1 MPAVSVIMP
10 VYNAERY
17 LKQSIGSVL
26 GQSFRD
32 WELILVN
39 DGSKDSSEQICSSY
53 ALQDERIT
61 VRTQKNAGPSRAVLN
76 GLMHAGSEYVMF
88 LDADDWYDSEMI
100 RILYQSAVFH
110 QADGV
115 MGGYQKV
122 SADGV
127 MLERPLTTPEAVYEK
142 EDIEQQILKPF
153 YETEADI
160 YRRWSAPRWD
170 KIYRTSVL
178 KKAFEDVDLTMSL
191 GEDLAMNLSF
201 LHYASRVV
209 TLKDCWLYNYRVLD
223 QSAAHGYSEALER
236 KNQSLAINIDVL
248 AVKQGYTFAARPL
261 MEDNNTLGLLFD
273 LSQTRGLSWR
283 QKTGITKRLIGRLH
297 NKGKAAKVL
306 LYRDF
311 PGKAVLQK
319 FYRRIRDR

>member
-10 VYNAERY
+10 VYNAERF
-17 LKQSIGSVL
+17 LEQSIGSVL
-26 GQSFRD
+26 GQSFQD

-39 DGSKDSSEQICSSY
+39 DGSKDRSEEICRNF
-53 ALQDERIT
+53 AGQDQRII
-61 VRTQKNAGPSRAVLN
+61 VLSQKNAGPNKAVLN
-76 GLMHAGSEYVMF
+76 GLRHAEGRYVMF

-122 SADGV
+122 SPEGV
-127 MLERPLTTPEAVYEK
+127 LLERPLLTPEAVYEK
-142 EDIEQQILKPF
+142 EDIENQILKPF

-170 KIYRTSVL
+170 KVYRTSVL
-178 KKAFEDVDLTMSL
+178 IKAFEDVDITMTL

-236 KNQSLAINIDVL
+236 KNQSLAINIDIL
-248 AVKQGYTFAARPL
+248 AAKQGYTFAARPL

-273 LSQTRGLSWR
+273 LSQTKGLTFRERAAIS
-283 QKTGITKRLIGRLH
+283 KRLIGRLH

-311 PGKAVLQK
+311 PGKGALQK
-319 FYRRIRDR
+319 LYRRIRDR

>member
-17 LKQSIGSVL
+17 LQQSIGSVL
-26 GQSFRD
+26 GQSFQD

-39 DGSKDSSEQICSSY
+39 DGSKDSSEEICRNY
-53 ALQDERIT
+53 AGQDHRIILLS
-61 VRTQKNAGPSRAVLN
+61 QKNAGPNKAVLN
-76 GLMHAGSEYVMF
+76 GLMHAASEYVTF

-110 QADGV
+110 QADAV

-122 SADGV
+122 SPDGAL
-127 MLERPLTTPEAVYEK
+127 LERPLTTPDAVYEK

-178 KKAFEDVDLTMSL
+178 KKAFEDVDITMSL

-201 LHYASRVV
+201 LHYAERVV
-209 TLKDCWLYNYRVLD
+209 TLKGCWLYNYRVLD
-223 QSAAHGYSEALER
+223 KSAAHGYSEALEK
-236 KNQSLAINIDVL
+236 KNQSLAINIDIL
-248 AVKQGYTFAARPL
+248 AVKQGYTFTARPL

-283 QKTGITKRLIGRLH
+283 QKAAIRRRLIGRLH

-306 LYRDF
+306 LYKDF

-319 FYRRIRDR
+319 LYRRIRDR

>member
-17 LKQSIGSVL
+17 LQQSIGSVL
-26 GQSFRD
+26 GQSFQD

-39 DGSKDSSEQICSSY
+39 DGSKDSSEEICRNY
-53 ALQDERIT
+53 AGQDHRII
-61 VRTQKNAGPSRAVLN
+61 VLSQKNAGPNKAVLN
-76 GLMHAGSEYVMF
+76 GLMHAASEYVMF

-110 QADGV
+110 QADAV

-122 SADGV
+122 SPDGV
-127 MLERPLTTPEAVYEK
+127 LLERPLTTPDAVYEK

-170 KIYRTSVL
+170 KVYRTSVL
-178 KKAFEDVDLTMSL
+178 KKAFEDVDITMSL

-201 LHYASRVV
+201 LHYADRVV
-209 TLKDCWLYNYRVLD
+209 TLKGCWLYNYRVLD
-223 QSAAHGYSEALER
+223 KSAAHGYSEALEK
-236 KNQSLAINIDVL
+236 KNQSLAINIDIL
-248 AVKQGYTFAARPL
+248 AVKQGYTFTARPL

-283 QKTGITKRLIGRLH
+283 QKAAIRRRLIGRLH

-306 LYRDF
+306 LYKDF

-319 FYRRIRDR
+319 LYRRIRDR

>member
-17 LKQSIGSVL
+17 LQQSIGSVL
-26 GQSFRD
+26 GQSFQD

-39 DGSKDSSEQICSSY
+39 DGSKDSSEEICRNY
-53 ALQDERIT
+53 AGQDHRII
-61 VRTQKNAGPSRAVLN
+61 VLSQKNAGPNKAVLN
-76 GLMHAGSEYVMF
+76 GLMHAASEYVMF

-110 QADGV
+110 QADAV

-122 SADGV
+122 SPDGIL
-127 MLERPLTTPEAVYEK
+127 LERPLTTPDAVYEK

-178 KKAFEDVDLTMSL
+178 KKAFEDVDITMSL

-201 LHYASRVV
+201 LHYADRVV
-209 TLKDCWLYNYRVLD
+209 TLKGCWLYNYRVLD
-223 QSAAHGYSEALER
+223 KSAAHGYSEAREK
-236 KNQSLAINIDVL
+236 KNQSLAINIDIL
-248 AVKQGYTFAARPL
+248 AVKQGYTFTARPL

-283 QKTGITKRLIGRLH
+283 RKAAIRRRLIGRLH

-306 LYRDF
+306 LYKDF
-311 PGKAVLQK
+311 PGKAALQK
-319 FYRRIRDR
+319 LYRRIRDR

>member
-17 LKQSIGSVL
+17 LQQSIGSVL
-26 GQSFRD
+26 GQSFQD

-39 DGSKDSSEQICSSY
+39 DGSKDSSEEICRNY
-53 ALQDERIT
+53 AGQDHRIILLS
-61 VRTQKNAGPSRAVLN
+61 QKNAGPNKAVLN
-76 GLMHAGSEYVMF
+76 GLMHAASEYVMF

-110 QADGV
+110 QADAV

-122 SADGV
+122 SPEGV
-127 MLERPLTTPEAVYEK
+127 LLERPLTTPDAVYEK

-178 KKAFEDVDLTMSL
+178 KKAFEDVDITMSL

-201 LHYASRVV
+201 LHYAERVV
-209 TLKDCWLYNYRVLD
+209 TLKGCWLYNYRVLD
-223 QSAAHGYSEALER
+223 KSAAHGYSEALEK
-236 KNQSLAINIDVL
+236 KNQSLAINIDIL
-248 AVKQGYTFAARPL
+248 AVKQGYTFTARPL

-283 QKTGITKRLIGRLH
+283 QKAAIRRRLIGRLH

-306 LYRDF
+306 LYKDF

-319 FYRRIRDR
+319 LYRRIRDR